1 MNTRRL
7 LGIITVAMS
16 LGIATT
22 AYVTDAQAKGKGGSA
37 SIGNFGNAGAVKG
50 ITGSVR
56 DRRGQPTKT
65 VNVPPKV
72 VPKRCII
79 TPTHCRPY
87 DPTKPYGGKRPQVQ
101 DHR

>member
-1 MNTRRL
+1 MTTRRL

-22 AYVTDAQAKGKGGSA
+22 ACITDAQAKGKGGSA
-37 SIGNFGNAGAVKG
+37 SIGSFGNAGAVKG

-56 DRRGQPTKT
+56 DRRGQPPKT

-72 VPKRCII
+72 RPKTCIDKG
-79 TPTHCRPY
+79 THCKPY
-87 DPTKPYGGKRPQVQ
+87 DPYKSYGGKRPQIQ